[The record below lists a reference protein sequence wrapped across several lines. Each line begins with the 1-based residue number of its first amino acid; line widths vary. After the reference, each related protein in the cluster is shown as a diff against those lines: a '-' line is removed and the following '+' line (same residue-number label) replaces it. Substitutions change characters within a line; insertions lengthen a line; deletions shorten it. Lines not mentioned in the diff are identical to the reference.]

1 MNSRIYQNE
10 IITTVL
16 NSINNL
22 SISNELKLGNENKI
36 KINHPTLNNYL
47 KQKKKSLLRKYIL
60 TKGNVYPQI
69 LKSPLNRK
77 NNKINNLKYNTLN
90 NPKDKSQRIFLLSNS
105 LNTNL
110 SDYQL
115 DNNYNNLLVKNKSI
129 DIIDLEKNLNL
140 NFPKIN
146 YLNYINSPL
155 QNYNLFSEKNNKCIL
170 QTIKYYLNHFWNKK
184 YKLISDFFKKN
195 RMYNMINDEN
205 IDNFSN
211 YIKRNFENI
220 IFERPMK
227 EIILE
232 GIKYNY
238 RKRTKNKSVEC
249 KIINNFKTI
258 NNSTNILNDKYLK
271 NSKKIKSMKY
281 NLIKDIKVKNNIKNK
296 SLCNFKNQNSK
307 IDNSNL

>member
-1 MNSRIYQNE
+1 M
-10 IITTVL
+10 
-16 NSINNL
+16 
-22 SISNELKLGNENKI
+22 
-36 KINHPTLNNYL
+36 
-47 KQKKKSLLRKYIL
+47 
-60 TKGNVYPQI
+60 
-69 LKSPLNRK
+69 
-77 NNKINNLKYNTLN
+77 
-90 NPKDKSQRIFLLSNS
+90 
-105 LNTNL
+105 
-110 SDYQL
+110 
-115 DNNYNNLLVKNKSI
+115 KNKSI

-170 QTIKYYLNHFWNKK
+170 QTIKYYFQHFWNKK

-195 RMYNMINDEN
+195 RMYNMI
-205 IDNFSN
+205 DNFSN
-211 YIKRNFENI
+211 YIHRNFENI

-258 NNSTNILNDKYLK
+258 NNSTKIINDNYLK
-271 NSKKIKSMKY
+271 NLKKIKSIKY
-281 NLIKDIKVKNNIKNK
+281 SLIKYLIGKNNIKNK
-296 SLCNFKNQNSK
+296 SLCNFHNKNNK
-307 IDNSNL
+307 IDNSNSQKNQK